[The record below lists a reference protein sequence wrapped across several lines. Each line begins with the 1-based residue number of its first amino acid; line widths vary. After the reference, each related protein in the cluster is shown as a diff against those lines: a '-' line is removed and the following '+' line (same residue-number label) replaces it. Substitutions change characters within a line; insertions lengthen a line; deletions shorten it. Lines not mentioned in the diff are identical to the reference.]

1 MKRYKA
7 IIQIREGILDN
18 AGQAV
23 THALGTI
30 GFDGVSNVR
39 IGKILEFSIDSRE
52 KANQIA
58 ESQTN
63 NVMETWELIELD
75 EKD

>member
-1 MKRYKA
+1 
-7 IIQIREGILDN
+7 
-18 AGQAV
+18 
-23 THALGTI
+23 GTI